1 MTREM
6 TRFEHRWEI
15 SEAGGWRDFAEV
27 ADELSLWIDRR
38 AWTTGDGPKAIVD
51 GALGWLRQRQVLLP
65 ALDSLTRLVS
75 QVVGAAHR
83 RLWETLLELITAE
96 QARALLGLLEVG
108 EGERISPLERLRR
121 GPVDRTAEALVAEL
135 NRVAE
140 VAGSAWAGWTCP
152 RCRTGGW
159 STWPGWAW
167 LARAPV
173 LWRCDGVGRTP
184 SRWLRCSPLWSVR
197 NSLFAATVIS
207 NRRWPSWCRRAVGE
221 GLWRSSSTLR

>member
-1 MTREM
+1 MCVGSPSGEELERFFFLDDDDRALVAKRRGDGNRLGFSLQLTTVRFLGTFLNDPADVPSVVLDFVADQLGIADPSCVKTYMTREM

-27 ADELSLWIDRR
+27 ADELSRWIDRR
-38 AWTTGDGPKAIVD
+38 AWTTGDGPKAIFD

-96 QARALLGLLEVG
+96 QARVLLEPLEVG

-121 GPVDRTAEALVAEL
+121 GPVDRTAKALVAAL
-135 NRVAE
+135 HRVAE
-140 VAGSAWAGWTCP
+140 V
-152 RCRTGGW
+152 TG
-159 STWPGWAW
+159 
-167 LARAPV
+167 
-173 LWRCDGVGRTP
+173 
-184 SRWLRCSPLWSVR
+184 
-197 NSLFAATVIS
+197 
-207 NRRWPSWCRRAVGE
+207 
-221 GLWRSSSTLR
+221 